1 MAIITT
7 PDNTEETTI
16 GPTPVNPNSPAPPS
30 PELQALLGTP
40 APAAIPSDD
49 KPGAPAVKG
58 PAVTAKA
65 PKTSNE
71 DPAVIAAREAYKK
84 AEQEAKNKKKA
95 EVAAAK
101 EAKAMKLKEEKAKK
115 QAEKEAKA
123 IERAAERAKQ
133 REAALAAI
141 PILAPVEPS
150 PLTSSVV
157 KALEGDKV
165 SVALKTAFSLENNS
179 ELGYKKLAERF
190 GYSVVPLIEALV
202 LEKVWPTKTPDEGGG
217 AWAYKALY
225 KAEKMNGTV
234 SWGHMVNRASE
245 RFTMLNPENI
255 AKREAAKEAAKAKA
269 KEEALNQ
276 AQGIAGKAKV
286 KPTTTSEGG
295 FDISQLT
302 DIDLFNLAKSC
313 IIAMPD
319 NMRDLLAMDAEVKEA
334 LKIDE

>member
-7 PDNTEETTI
+7 PDNNEQSEAVTI
-16 GPTPVNPNSPAPPS
+16 NPTPVNPAAPPS
-30 PELQALLGTP
+30 PELAALLGT
-40 APAAIPSDD
+40 PAAIPSDD

-58 PAVTAKA
+58 PAVTAEA

-84 AEQEAKNKKKA
+84 AEQAAKDKKKA
-95 EVAAAK
+95 EAAAAK
-101 EAKAMKLKEEKAKK
+101 AAKAEQAAKDKAAK

-123 IERAAERAKQ
+123 VERAAERAKQ

-141 PILAPVEPS
+141 PVLAPVEPS
-150 PLTSSVV
+150 PLTASVV
-157 KALEGDKV
+157 KALDDDKV

-225 KAEKMNGTV
+225 KAEKMNGTI

-255 AKREAAKEAAKAKA
+255 AKREAAKEAQRAKQ
-269 KEEALNQ
+269 KEEAAAQ
-276 AQGIAGKAKV
+276 AAGIAGKAKV
-286 KPTTTSEGG
+286 KPTTTSDGG

-302 DIDLFNLAKSC
+302 DIDMFNLAKAC
-313 IIAMPD
+313 ILAMPD
-319 NMRDLLAMDAEVKEA
+319 NMRDLLAMDAKIKEA

>member
-1 MAIITT
+1 
-7 PDNTEETTI
+7 
-16 GPTPVNPNSPAPPS
+16 
-30 PELQALLGTP
+30 
-40 APAAIPSDD
+40 
-49 KPGAPAVKG
+49 
-58 PAVTAKA
+58 
-65 PKTSNE
+65 
-71 DPAVIAAREAYKK
+71 
-84 AEQEAKNKKKA
+84 
-95 EVAAAK
+95 
-101 EAKAMKLKEEKAKK
+101 MKLKEEKAKK

-202 LEKVWPTKTPDEGGG
+202 LEKVLPTKTPDEGGG